1 MSLSSPNT
9 EKIEFEFF
17 IVVIVIVVVVVVDII
32 IVVVIVIIIIIII
45 LVMEGYGLEI
55 LAKKSG
61 LYEVPKLRNRIFKNE
76 RWKYYP
82 LVVYKKS

>member
-17 IVVIVIVVVVVVDII
+17 IVVIVIVVVVVIVIVVII
-32 IVVVIVIIIIIII
+32 IVNVIIIII

-76 RWKYYP
+76 RYKYYP
-82 LVVYKKS
+82 LIVYKK